1 MDCQVWTEQFDT
13 YLDGEL
19 PSSEMAAFD
28 THVRNCPSCAANV
41 LGRVQLRRAVR
52 SSGMRFQPSPEF
64 RARIQKQIAGRP
76 ATVLPRFR
84 WVWAATVAG
93 IVMAAVLSGWF
104 AVQHSRQQ
112 VLYSELRD
120 MHVATLASANPVDV
134 ISTDRHT
141 VKPWFQGRIPFSF
154 NLPELANTEFTLAG
168 GKVSY
173 LKGTPGAQLVYEYG
187 KHHISVFIYPERTL
201 QLPLQS
207 DGLQTDMAFHTMTWT
222 EGNLRFFVVGD
233 VSADQVRSLGTLL
246 QAANRS

>member
-1 MDCQVWTEQFDT
+1 MTTTQDGLHLLAGPQQPYAEAPTAAELARLFDILVNQYRYVVVDCSGR
-13 YLDGEL
+13 LDQTTRL
-19 PSSEMAAFD
+19 LSDLSNA
-28 THVRNCPSCAANV
+28 V
-41 LGRVQLRRAVR
+41 LMVVQTDVVSLW
-52 SSGMRFQPSPEF
+52 S
-64 RARIQKQIAGRP
+64 AGRIRGFLEEG
-76 ATVLPRFR
+76 A
-84 WVWAATVAG
+84 
-93 IVMAAVLSGWF
+93 
-104 AVQHSRQQ
+104 SRN
-112 VLYSELRD
+112 R